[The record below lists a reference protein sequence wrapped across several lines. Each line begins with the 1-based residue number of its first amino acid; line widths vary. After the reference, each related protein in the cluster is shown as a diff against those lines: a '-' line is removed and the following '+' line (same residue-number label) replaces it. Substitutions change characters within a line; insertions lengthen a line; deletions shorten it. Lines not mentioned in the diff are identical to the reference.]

1 MKIKLLSIYILCI
14 FLIFSMASCDDIS
27 YESDTNSFQLVSFFD
42 LRERETFI
50 QLTNTNNDSR
60 NVHVQIFDV
69 DNNCNEND
77 FFDNYTGND
86 THVYNMRDI
95 LTNDGNP
102 SGVDL
107 PDTAYGFVVITTALE
122 AEESLI
128 GSFRVLDNNGYEY
141 RTNSLGT
148 SLFDE
153 ISSPDSEASFN
164 FNIQGEVSLSDIIGI
179 TFNPESNIPFEVTA
193 ADLINSW
200 ALVDINILDL
210 NENIFS
216 CRNVIFSCT
225 DQDNPLLPDL
235 LEFVEND
242 GTESANVA
250 SFEYGI
256 NSVIPHSKGGELLCP
271 GNNIQDGFVNLN
283 FISWRGTG
291 GLFVGLNNGNGRGS
305 MDSWWFVNE
314 FTITSF

>member
-1 MKIKLLSIYILCI
+1 MKIKLLSIHILCI

-107 PDTAYGFVVITTALE
+107 PDTAYGFIVITTAQE

-153 ISSPDSEASFN
+153 ISSPNSEASFN
-164 FNIQGEVSLSDIIGI
+164 FNMQGEVSLSDIIGI
-179 TFNPESNIPFEVTA
+179 TFNPESNIPFEVTS

-235 LEFVEND
+235 LEFVENN

-256 NSVIPHSKGGELLCP
+256 NSVIPHSKGAELLCP
-271 GNNIQDGFVNLN
+271 GNNIQDGFVKSQ
-283 FISWRGTG
+283 FY
-291 GLFVGLNNGNGRGS
+291 
-305 MDSWWFVNE
+305 
-314 FTITSF
+314 

>member
-1 MKIKLLSIYILCI
+1 MKIKLFSMHILCI
-14 FLIFSMASCDDIS
+14 FLILSMSSCDEIS

-50 QLTNTNNDSR
+50 QLTNTNDDSR

-102 SGVDL
+102 SGIAL
-107 PDTAYGFVVITTALE
+107 PDGAYGFVVITTAQE
-122 AEESLI
+122 AEDSLI

-153 ISSPDSEASFN
+153 IISPNSEVTFN

-210 NENIFS
+210 NENI
-216 CRNVIFSCT
+216 I
-225 DQDNPLLPDL
+225 
-235 LEFVEND
+235 
-242 GTESANVA
+242 
-250 SFEYGI
+250 
-256 NSVIPHSKGGELLCP
+256 
-271 GNNIQDGFVNLN
+271 
-283 FISWRGTG
+283 
-291 GLFVGLNNGNGRGS
+291 
-305 MDSWWFVNE
+305 
-314 FTITSF
+314 